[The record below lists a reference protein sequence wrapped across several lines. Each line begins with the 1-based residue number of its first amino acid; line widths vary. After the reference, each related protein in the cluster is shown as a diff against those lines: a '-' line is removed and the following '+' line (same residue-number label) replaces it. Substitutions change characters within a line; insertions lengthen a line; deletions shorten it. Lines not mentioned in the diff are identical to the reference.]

1 MDNITLSNVL
11 IVIVIL
17 LVILLAL
24 LLVGPRL
31 IIGGSGICSI
41 ENQGTQLDSVPEDAA
56 IIVDGMNFIWHLAAH
71 SKLENVNE
79 RNFIQL
85 VDVASGI
92 FVNTFPT
99 QEIHMTLKNLNMHIA
114 DTSWH
119 TSLTELSK
127 KYRIIYHFAIDYKLV
142 QNAPHHMQ
150 GRDDLLVMI
159 HYNMLES
166 KKPVYAV
173 SLDDYVDDVLFTQI
187 PTFAEHIY
195 AAGNHT
201 GLQIDPK
208 NIAPALRRS
217 IHSSDNLLKYEIV
230 SSEPMNGSIKLHK
243 NRTTKCLNLFRV

>member
-31 IIGGSGICSI
+31 ITGGSGICSI
-41 ENQGTQLDSVPEDAA
+41 ENQGAQLDSIPEDAA
-56 IIVDGMNFIWHLAAH
+56 VIVDGMNFIWHLAAH
-71 SKLENVNE
+71 SNDVVNE

-92 FVNTFPT
+92 FTKTFPT
-99 QEIHMTLKNLNMHIA
+99 QEIHMILKNMNMHIA
-114 DTSWH
+114 DASWH
-119 TSLTELSK
+119 TTLLELSK
-127 KYRIIYHFAIDYKLV
+127 KYRITYHFAIDYKLL

-159 HYNMLES
+159 HYNMLEP
-166 KKPVYAV
+166 KKPVYAI

-187 PTFAEHIY
+187 PTFTEHIY
-195 AAGNHT
+195 SGGIHT

-208 NIAPALRRS
+208 NIAPVLRRS

-230 SSEPMNGSIKLHK
+230 SAEPMNGSIKLHK
-243 NRTTKCLNLFRV
+243 NRTTKCLNLFK